1 MTEINGTVVVG
12 RGQPGRCDLTT
23 RVVRREVTTPRS
35 LAEGRLFISSFEE
48 TVTHV

>member
-1 MTEINGTVVVG
+1 MTEVNVTVVEG
-12 RGQPGRCDLTT
+12 RGQTGRCELTT

-48 TVTHV
+48 TTTHV